1 MKRYIATPRSYDSRS
16 ARKAPSGESLIIRFL
31 GSSFRKLLPAYTIR
45 KSMVQDSSFRVPLD
59 YYLGTIQVP
68 GFEGQESGIKD
79 RGSGMVSCM
88 ILL

>member
-1 MKRYIATPRSYDSRS
+1 
-16 ARKAPSGESLIIRFL
+16 
-31 GSSFRKLLPAYTIR
+31 
-45 KSMVQDSSFRVPLD
+45 MVQDSSFRVPLD